1 MRNLES
7 LEAIY
12 IYTHT
17 GYIRKINKK
26 EQKKNIKLYSNMLF
40 LAYTKRYVENNV
52 LLSSFLCFKFV
63 S

>member
-7 LEAIY
+7 LEAVHTH
-12 IYTHT
+12 THT